1 MEKMIIVEVG
11 AFDDGTKSYQFF
23 ERLTNGT
30 WKLALKLSDEKPNDP
45 MYFRDARTRM
55 AEMNTV
61 TAYGGADDLEE

>member
-11 AFDDGTKSYQFF
+11 TFDDDTKSYQFY

-30 WKLALKLSDEKPNDP
+30 WKLAENLSDGKPNVP

-55 AEMNTV
+55 AQMNTV
-61 TAYGGADDLEE
+61 KAYGGAEDLEI